1 MRKTSKLAM
10 ILSLSFTMA
19 LSVTVGAAQINTK
32 ANADAATVT
41 TNDGRTTDF
50 VDYWWGGSA
59 MSSVLNADGET
70 VITLPNTS
78 YGHRMNNGKDV
89 NGTGTDIYT
98 ASISYT
104 MSTDTLGFFAF
115 ATSGSQYLANE
126 SIAIVLNNSG
136 DAPVVTVG

>member
-70 VITLPNTS
+70 VWSQTS
-78 YGHRMNNGKDV
+78 AFENGVLTMEGGRLYRLKIEK
-89 NGTGTDIYT
+89 NGNVEST
-98 ASISYT
+98 ANQFKGY
-104 MSTDTLGFFAF
+104 
-115 ATSGSQYLANE
+115 
-126 SIAIVLNNSG
+126 
-136 DAPVVTVG
+136 